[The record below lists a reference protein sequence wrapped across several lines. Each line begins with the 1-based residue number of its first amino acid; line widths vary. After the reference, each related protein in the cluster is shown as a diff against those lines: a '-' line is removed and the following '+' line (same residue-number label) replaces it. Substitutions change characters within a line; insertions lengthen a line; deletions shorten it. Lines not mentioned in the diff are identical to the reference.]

1 MNFADFII
9 KYNGKKVDFDGEDG
23 PQCMD
28 LYRQYCQDVIGC
40 PHTGTVN
47 PDGAKALYLKFS
59 DRKEKE
65 YFNRFSP
72 NLARFGDV
80 IVWDATATNKYGHVA
95 IVVEA
100 YQQDEVL
107 VFEQDGFKQDGAK
120 FAIRGLKS
128 ALGILR
134 KRA

>member
-1 MNFADFII
+1 MTTAEFIV
-9 KYNGKKVDFDGEDG
+9 KYQNTKVDYDGEDG
-23 PQCMD
+23 PQCVD
-28 LYRQYCQDVIGC
+28 LYRQYCKDMGI
-40 PHTGTVN
+40 PHTGSVN

-59 DRKEKE
+59 ERREKE
-65 YFNRFSP
+65 YFNRFNS

-80 IVWDATATNKYGHVA
+80 IVWDATPTNKYGHVA

-100 YQQDEVL
+100 YQQDKVL
-107 VFEQDGFKQDGAK
+107 VFEQDGFAQNGTQFK
-120 FAIRGLKS
+120 IRDLKS

>member
-1 MNFADFII
+1 MTFAEFIV
-9 KYNGKKVDFDGEDG
+9 KYQNTKVDYDGEDG
-23 PQCMD
+23 PQCVD
-28 LYRQYCQDVIGC
+28 LYRQYCKDMGI
-40 PHTGTVN
+40 PHTGSVN

-59 DRKEKE
+59 ERREKE
-65 YFNRFSP
+65 YFNRFNS

-80 IVWDATATNKYGHVA
+80 IVWDATPTNKYGHVA

-100 YQQDEVL
+100 YQQDKVL
-107 VFEQDGFKQDGAK
+107 VFEQDGFAQNGTRFK
-120 FAIRGLKS
+120 IRDLRS

>member
-1 MNFADFII
+1 MTPAEFIV
-9 KYNGKKVDFDGEDG
+9 KYQNRKVDFDGEDG
-23 PQCMD
+23 PQCVD
-28 LYRQYCQDVIGC
+28 LYRQYCKDLGI

-59 DRKEKE
+59 ERKEKE
-65 YFNRFSP
+65 YFNRFNS

-80 IVWDATATNKYGHVA
+80 IIWDRTQTNPYGHVA

-100 YQQDEVL
+100 YQQDKVL
-107 VFEQDGFKQDGAK
+107 VFEQDGFAQNGTQFK
-120 FAIRGLKS
+120 IRDLKS

-134 KRA
+134 KRV

>member
-1 MNFADFII
+1 MTFADFIV

-28 LYRQYCQDVIGC
+28 LYRQFCKDVIQC

-59 DRKEKE
+59 ERKEKE
-65 YFNRFSP
+65 YFIRLNS

-80 IVWDATATNKYGHVA
+80 IVWDRTEKNPYGHVA
-95 IVVEA
+95 LVVQA
-100 YQQDEVL
+100 YKQDEVL
-107 VFEQDGFKQDGAK
+107 VFEQDGFVKDGAK
-120 FAIRGLKS
+120 FAVRGLKS
-128 ALGILR
+128 ALGVLR
-134 KRA
+134 KRV

>member
-1 MNFADFII
+1 MTFGDFIV
-9 KYNGKKVDFDGEDG
+9 KYQGEKVDFDGEDG

-28 LYRQYCQDVIGC
+28 LYRQYCKDVLCC

-65 YFNRFSP
+65 YFNRFSSR
-72 NLARFGDV
+72 LARFGDV
-80 IVWDATATNKYGHVA
+80 IVWDRTEKNPYGHVA
-95 IVVEA
+95 IVAAA
-100 YQQDEVL
+100 YGDEVL
-107 VFEQDGFKQDGAK
+107 VFEQDGFVRDGAK
-120 FAIRGLKS
+120 FAVRGLRS

-134 KRA
+134 PKA

>member
-1 MNFADFII
+1 MNTAEFIV
-9 KYNGKKVDFDGEDG
+9 KYQNTKVDYDGEDG
-23 PQCMD
+23 PQCVD
-28 LYRQYCQDVIGC
+28 LYRQYCKDMGI
-40 PHTGTVN
+40 PHTGSVN

-59 DRKEKE
+59 ERREKE
-65 YFNRFSP
+65 YFNRFNS

-80 IVWDATATNKYGHVA
+80 IVWDATPTNKYGHVA

-100 YQQDEVL
+100 YQQDKVL
-107 VFEQDGFKQDGAK
+107 VFEQDGFAQNGTQFK
-120 FAIRGLKS
+120 IRDLRS

>member
-28 LYRQYCQDVIGC
+28 LYRQYCKDVIGC

-59 DRKEKE
+59 ERKEKE
-65 YFNRFSP
+65 YFNRFNS

-80 IVWDATATNKYGHVA
+80 IVWDRTQTNPYGHVA

-107 VFEQDGFKQDGAK
+107 VFEQNGFTQNGTQ
-120 FAIRGLKS
+120 FAVRDLKS

-134 KRA
+134 KKV